1 MAFLLRTSHRS
12 RSGQS
17 CSHSS
22 GTAPSLLAIMFNFS
36 NLYGEDSDD
45 PLAGSARQALPLKQR
60 TSSIDVRK
68 DFSTETWTSLLH
80 LISPKEFV
88 ITVNNFAIFRRHISW
103 AISNG
108 GDLRNYITQRYA
120 SNMVFMSLLLG
131 AELGVLFNSSQI
143 TTSIRY
149 SLSHGS
155 HHELQFWIGIS
166 LLLSVVF
173 TILSLFTTFTAWGM
187 VSAISDE
194 NAHCMLRSSI
204 GQYVVE
210 LPQKFIVMS
219 IYSFFWIFVLFL
231 SLLLPAFGFYSVM
244 LTVLVGGLFFHVVAV
259 FSAFGRLILHTG
271 AIAPTR
277 IFDEQYEQSLLPQSL
292 HSNLIKRARAELTNK
307 TSVVRQ
313 YRRNCE
319 PIDRD
324 MSQEDMIRHI
334 RGAQPLFGRSVPPP
348 KGRRQ
353 DNRKDAHSHK
363 RADSTVRFADQLFNF
378 NASTSQLNVADEE
391 DPPRKRTLSR
401 ERNILEEDPSTAM
414 EEGIFSATSSQDDDH
429 EPALARDKEVNWF
442 AAIAS
447 SINTSDFDDLP
458 IQDGDGLA
466 EQHEGEPATA
476 RAPAPKAKKKRRHI
490 RVDSK
495 VRFAEESG
503 LETTEYI
510 PKSPAIEVASTIPSP
525 KPLDS
530 VLKVS
535 TFSPEMNEELVLP
548 SMNTNHAPAAT
559 DAQRNW
565 FSSIASSV
573 DATLRPPRAPKP
585 NGRPSNKATFAAAMT
600 SQDTVATDRTERA
613 DEQKNLLGS
622 NKHDDY
628 SSVGR

>member
-1 MAFLLRTSHRS
+1 
-12 RSGQS
+12 
-17 CSHSS
+17 
-22 GTAPSLLAIMFNFS
+22 MFNFS
-36 NLYGEDSDD
+36 KLYQEESDD
-45 PLAGSARQALPLKQR
+45 PLSSSARQALPLKQR

-80 LISPKEFV
+80 LISPREFV

-131 AELGVLFNSSQI
+131 AELSVLFNSAQV

-155 HHELQFWIGIS
+155 HNELQFWIGIS

-173 TILSLFTTFTAWGM
+173 TILSLFTTFTAWGL

-219 IYSFFWIFVLFL
+219 IYSFFWIFALFL

-244 LTVLVGGLFFHVVAV
+244 LTILVAGLFFHVVAV

-277 IFDEQYEQSLLPQSL
+277 IFDERYEQRLLPHSL

-313 YRRNCE
+313 YRRNCK

-334 RGAQPLFGRSVPPP
+334 RGAQPLFGSSAPPSGGSNRRDSVP
-348 KGRRQ
+348 
-353 DNRKDAHSHK
+353 ASSHK

-378 NASTSQLNVADEE
+378 NASSSQLNVANDEE
-391 DPPRKRTLSR
+391 GSEIPIKRTLSR
-401 ERNILEEDPSTAM
+401 EGDILEEDPSSAM
-414 EEGIFSATSSQDDDH
+414 EEGILSDDDL
-429 EPALARDKEVNWF
+429 ESALARNKEVNWF

-447 SINTSDFDDLP
+447 SINTSDFNDLP
-458 IQDGDGLA
+458 
-466 EQHEGEPATA
+466 EQHEDESTS
-476 RAPAPKAKKKRRHI
+476 APEQAPKAQKKRRHHK

-495 VRFAEESG
+495 VRFAGESV
-503 LETTEYI
+503 LETKTEFL
-510 PKSPAIEVASTIPSP
+510 PKSAAIEIPSSLPSP
-525 KPLDS
+525 KQTLDG
-530 VLKVS
+530 VLKTS
-535 TFSPEMNEELVLP
+535 KFSPDAKEALALP
-548 SMNTNHAPAAT
+548 SIDTQQAAPTAREY
-559 DAQRNW
+559 QRNW
-565 FSSIASSV
+565 FSSIASSI
-573 DATLRPPRAPKP
+573 DAPVRPPRAPKP
-585 NGRPSNKATFAAAMT
+585 APNGRASSNTSTFFTTTTTTMSSRDA
-600 SQDTVATDRTERA
+600 SGTDKTGRP
-613 DEQKNLLGS
+613 DEQQNLLGS

-628 SSVGR
+628 SSVGDDFSN